1 MEEETLSEYPLQIQ
15 STGFDIT
22 SMMVGNA
29 SEMAADDEKDT
40 ADNEDGKV
48 KVMQLVTNMFSTM
61 DSNDLKSLKNILMKE
76 KAELKVYECRGI
88 FL

>member
-1 MEEETLSEYPLQIQ
+1 MEEETLSGYPLQIQ

-76 KAELKVYECRGI
+76 KRN
-88 FL
+88 

>member
-1 MEEETLSEYPLQIQ
+1 MEEETLSEYPIQIQ

-48 KVMQLVTNMFSTM
+48 KVMQLVTNMFSKM
-61 DSNDLKSLKNILMKE
+61 DSNDLKSL
-76 KAELKVYECRGI
+76 
-88 FL
+88 